1 MLGVRYLPRLQFC
14 QSDCGDVKALV
25 MSPDGNYFAGKATK
39 IIDEEPN
46 IRLLFVMSLDGSE
59 MYQSEQ
65 PDNTYSESP
74 IAFTSDGQQLIFRRS
89 VRNPNGEFGTGIFAE
104 GYGSDREFYAFRY
117 DNEDLIM
124 NIDGSNQRPLTE
136 AEKLQY
142 QDGISPD
149 GTKVVFTDLVNGRDE
164 IFVMDADGT
173 NRKQL
178 TFSFN

>member
-1 MLGVRYLPRLQFC
+1 
-14 QSDCGDVKALV
+14 
-25 MSPDGNYFAGKATK
+25 
-39 IIDEEPN
+39 
-46 IRLLFVMSLDGSE
+46 MSLDGSAI
-59 MYQSEQ
+59 YQPER
-65 PDNTYSESP
+65 PDNTFEESP
-74 IAFTSDGQQLIFRRS
+74 IAFTSDGQLIFRRS
-89 VRNPNGEFGTGIFAE
+89 VRNPNGEFATFLFAE

-124 NIDGSNQRPLTE
+124 DIDGSNQRPLTE

-173 NRKQL
+173 NRRQL
-178 TFSFN
+178 TFSLN